1 MKKILA
7 LSALA
12 SILAGCG
19 SFSGANE
26 TVRPSSATGHATL
39 NSQSSRIT
47 DGRILADRQTLESVQ
62 QRLRLLNEGGV
73 PQSNYPLAKAQC
85 WLDTAKSQYHEND
98 RTGYIEESLT
108 ESIKIVQALEAD
120 QSAQVGQETPLVAR
134 STRLRPDLWAAL
146 ERYKSQQT
154 LLRCTA
160 RTVACAEVRLV
171 RAGHADE
178 QTGWR
183 QATPHVQMVEDALRV
198 AAQEAASC
206 PQPAPVVAT
215 AAPAAPAGP
224 ATQGVAAQILTRE
237 TYVIL
242 ADALFQFD
250 KSRAEDMLPGG
261 RQRLAEVAQRLK
273 GYQSIQTLTIAGHTD
288 RLGDDAYNDRLSQ
301 ARADTVK
308 AYLASLGVQAQT
320 VQAHGVGER
329 EPVTRN
335 CVDAQPR
342 AALIQCLQADRRVT
356 IEVTG
361 VVK

>member
-1 MKKILA
+1 MAMNRILPLSVLA
-7 LSALA
+7 LA
-12 SILAGCG
+12 LAGCG
-19 SFSGANE
+19 SFLASGEAS
-26 TVRPSSATGHATL
+26 PGAGGQAAL
-39 NSQSSRIT
+39 NPQSSRIT
-47 DGRILADRQTLESVQ
+47 DRRILADRQTLESVQ
-62 QRLRLLNEGGV
+62 QRLRALNEGGI
-73 PQSNYPLAKAQC
+73 PQGSYPLAKAQC

-98 RTGYIEESLT
+98 RTGYIEASLA
-108 ESIKIVQALEAD
+108 ESITIVQALEAD
-120 QSAQVGQETPLVAR
+120 KTAQVGLETPLVAR

-146 ERYKSQQT
+146 AQYKSQAST
-154 LLRCTA
+154 LSCTA

-171 RAGHADE
+171 RAGHAEE

-206 PQPAPVVAT
+206 PPALSAAAAVAPVAPV
-215 AAPAAPAGP
+215 APASAVQ
-224 ATQGVAAQILTRE
+224 TLTRE

-261 RQRLAEVAQRLK
+261 RQRLADVAQRLK

-320 VQAHGVGER
+320 VQARGVGER
-329 EPVTRN
+329 EPVTQN
-335 CVDAQPR
+335 CADAQPR